1 MAFRLKIEGND
12 LVVFEDGAPETEYI
26 SNPTAV
32 TVAKFPNATEVQFYD
47 YSQKQNQ
54 GLDPFLLGD
63 KNTSFVITS
72 LIDDRTGVAFTSVA
86 NFKTF
91 IRGKIG
97 YFSSCSSSGSGV
109 QSVTGDG
116 VDNTDPLNPSLSFPD
131 ADEVDDTSTSN
142 KFATQAQLDQ
152 IATNTSDILSKR
164 DTTAQKN
171 SIEDDGGDLQL
182 VGDSASPG
190 NEKYYGTDAA
200 GAKGFH
206 NLPSSSGGVQSVTGD
221 GVGGTATNVVMTFPT
236 PAQIGAKPDFT
247 ENTAF
252 NKDFGTAAGDV
263 MNAGTYDP
271 SGVGADAFNY
281 ANFLGIFQITGT
293 PQTVNLSSDI
303 DNLSVSA
310 NIVDLTTS
318 SQDRRITGIVA
329 PPAGVNRV
337 IFFFN
342 QSSQY
347 RIKFVHQSGSS
358 SAANRIVLRGLAG
371 TRNLLQ
377 FQMAIVSYNH
387 LLNRW
392 YVSRIG

>member
-1 MAFRLKIEGND
+1 MSVNLKIQGYY
-12 LVVFEDGAPETEYI
+12 LVLTDTGTSSEYIREKTAQLKFKVNGTKYRFFLDVKNNVGSDISYEQGDDETEFEYADI
-26 SNPTAV
+26 
-32 TVAKFPNATEVQFYD
+32 
-47 YSQKQNQ
+47 
-54 GLDPFLLGD
+54 
-63 KNTSFVITS
+63 
-72 LIDDRTGVAFTSVA
+72 IDDRTGLAFVTNADLTDFLS
-86 NFKTF
+86 
-91 IRGKIG
+91 GKLGEPIG
-97 YFSSCSSSGSGV
+97 GGGGGV

-116 VDNTDPLNPSLSFPD
+116 VDNTDPINPVLSFPD
-131 ADEVDDTSTSN
+131 ADEVDDTTTTN

-152 IATNTSDILSKR
+152 IATNTSDIASKR

-171 SIEDDGGDLQL
+171 SIEDDAGDLQL
-182 VGDSASPG
+182 VGDQLNPG
-190 NEKYYGTDAA
+190 NDQYYGTD
-200 GAKGFH
+200 GSGSKGFH
-206 NLPSSSGGVQSVTGD
+206 NFPTTTGVQSVTGD
-221 GVGGTATNVVMTFPT
+221 GVGGTASNVVMTFPT

-252 NKDFGTAAGDV
+252 NKDFGTAAGEV

-271 SGVGADAFNY
+271 NSVGADAFDY
-281 ANFLGIFQITGT
+281 GNFLGTFQIKGT

-303 DNLSVSA
+303 DNLSVTA

-337 IFFFN
+337 IFFYN

-358 SAANRIVLRGLAG
+358 NAANRIVLRGQAG
-371 TRNLLQ
+371 TRNLLE
-377 FQMAIVSYNH
+377 FQMAILSYNH

-392 YVSRIG
+392 YVSRIA

>member
-1 MAFRLKIEGND
+1 MAERLKIEGNFMTI
-12 LVVFEDGAPETEYI
+12 FENGTPSIEYI
-26 SNPTAV
+26 NEQRVKLTPRYTDSD
-32 TVAKFPNATEVQFYD
+32 EVEFLV
-47 YSQKQNQ
+47 NNIPQ
-54 GLDPFLLGD
+54 G
-63 KNTSFVITS
+63 K
-72 LIDDRTGVAFTSVA
+72 A
-86 NFKTF
+86 
-91 IRGKIG
+91 GKSRFDCTTIIND
-97 YFSSCSSSGSGV
+97 SSGSVFPTVQDLKTFLRNNLGDCCAGTGGGGV

-116 VDNTDPLNPSLSFPD
+116 VDNTDPINPVLSFPD
-131 ADEVDDTSTSN
+131 ADQVDDTSTTN

-152 IATNTSDILSKR
+152 IATNTSDIASKR

-171 SIEDDGGDLQL
+171 SIEDDAGDLQL
-182 VGDSASPG
+182 VGDQLNPG
-190 NEKYYGTDAA
+190 NDQYYGTD
-200 GAKGFH
+200 GSGSKGFH
-206 NLPSSSGGVQSVTGD
+206 NFPTTSGVQSVTGD
-221 GVGGTATNVVMTFPT
+221 GVGGTASNVVMTFPT

-271 SGVGADAFNY
+271 NSVGADAFDY
-281 ANFLGIFQITGT
+281 GNFLGTFQIKGT

-303 DNLSVSA
+303 DNLSVTS

-337 IFFFN
+337 IFFYN

-347 RIKFVHQSGSS
+347 RIRFVHQSGSS
-358 SAANRIVLRGLAG
+358 NAANRIVLRGQAG
-371 TRNLLQ
+371 TRNLLE
-377 FQMAIVSYNH
+377 FQMAILSYNH